1 MQRGSGLRW
10 RAGKGGW
17 AAMLAIVGLATWLLL
32 PTASRGPIAADPN
45 DLVTDNTYFFRL
57 TAKYLHG
64 DEPVDFD
71 IVVGCGVRFTAY
83 RGTSIEHDVFI
94 QDPWF
99 FVRRTRDGGAVL
111 QNVPNAC
118 HFETTDNGQVPKDLL
133 PGAVWF
139 DDATDLSL
147 GIAYVTEDAFE
158 NPNSRLKFLGA
169 TISRATRAEWETF
182 RPIAAQNLLPPG
194 NFTEIPSDPPVTEI
208 KANLWNMA
216 KLKEWRH
223 QIGCHS
229 VARYRLTDPASRE
242 LLRQY
247 WPSNRPRFW
256 MPPTH
261 AQYKELYDR
270 LFAHGD
276 RLLVD
281 GTPYKDYFRIYERP
295 YGFPTRARGGTLY
308 YSWLPSK
315 IYPIR
320 ADEAMP
326 WATPKLYSAV
336 TIYRDIDSNG
346 GANLGFAYCY
356 GSLAYGDI
364 GKLHLPNY
372 FERQFATRID
382 GMRIDGEASH
392 LSAPDSPPMFFEADE
407 YFWVQFNFWL

>member
-158 NPNSRLKFLGA
+158 NPNSRLKFHRDSFRSACDGDKGEPVEHGQTERVA
-169 TISRATRAEWETF
+169 T
-182 RPIAAQNLLPPG
+182 P
-194 NFTEIPSDPPVTEI
+194 
-208 KANLWNMA
+208 
-216 KLKEWRH
+216 
-223 QIGCHS
+223 
-229 VARYRLTDPASRE
+229 
-242 LLRQY
+242 
-247 WPSNRPRFW
+247 
-256 MPPTH
+256 
-261 AQYKELYDR
+261 DR
-270 LFAHGD
+270 LPQ
-276 RLLVD
+276 RCPIS
-281 GTPYKDYFRIYERP
+281 T
-295 YGFPTRARGGTLY
+295 YGPRVA
-308 YSWLPSK
+308 
-315 IYPIR
+315 
-320 ADEAMP
+320 
-326 WATPKLYSAV
+326 
-336 TIYRDIDSNG
+336 
-346 GANLGFAYCY
+346 
-356 GSLAYGDI
+356 
-364 GKLHLPNY
+364 
-372 FERQFATRID
+372 
-382 GMRIDGEASH
+382 
-392 LSAPDSPPMFFEADE
+392 
-407 YFWVQFNFWL
+407 